1 MPTPK
6 RLAAALAVS
15 LCLYA
20 ASLHADQWTPPTPAE
35 LSMTSI
41 PEVPNAPAVYLYKSQ
56 TTEDSLHMFSYYV
69 RLKVLNERGKEY
81 ANVELNYLA
90 GSTGSSIDDISGRT
104 IHPDGTIVQFTGKPY
119 EKLVAKA
126 NGYKEKAKVFT
137 MPAVEVGSILE
148 YRYKLH
154 FDDQYYMSP
163 EWSIQSDI
171 FLRKAHYMWKPTDRT
186 LINEKGEN
194 VSGRVAWAPI
204 LPEGA
209 AVKATV
215 LPSGKL
221 EIDLD
226 VHDIPPTPH
235 EEYMPPVASLSYRVL
250 FYYTATRTSAEFW
263 KDEGKSWSKARDKFI
278 GPNDQVRT
286 FVSATVAP
294 GDSDQQKATKLYAAL
309 MTFENTDFTRE
320 HSSREDKADGL
331 KNVANAGDVIARKR
345 GSGDQLAE
353 AYVAMARAAGIKAY
367 VASVSN
373 RDQHFFLPM
382 YLSLRQVD
390 DSLAILNID
399 GKDVFYD
406 PGQRFCE
413 PGHLAW
419 KHALAG
425 GIRQADGGA
434 ILFTTPAEPFKFASV
449 GRVADL
455 TLDEHGEA
463 TGTVRMTYTG
473 DPALYWRHEALRG
486 DDTGLNADL
495 RNQME
500 QMLPGGMEVRVT
512 NVENLADYT
521 KPLKVEY
528 EVKGPVGS
536 SAGKRLL
543 VPADV
548 FVANNKPKFTSSTR
562 EIAIDMHYSSDY
574 RDAVRFK
581 LPDTLVVESV
591 PAPDKALIQELGAY
605 ETFSRRTPKSV
616 TTFRN
621 VTMASP
627 LYGPKEY
634 SELLGFFTKLETKDQ
649 ETLILTRAVATTSA
663 TPANASPAPANSG
676 GPSVA
681 AARPSVN

>member
-1 MPTPK
+1 MTTLQ
-6 RLAAALAVS
+6 RLAAALVFS
-15 LCLYA
+15 LPLSA
-20 ASLHADQWTPPTPAE
+20 ASLRAEQWTPPTAAE
-35 LSMTSI
+35 LAMTSI

-81 ANVELNYLA
+81 ANVELPFLA
-90 GSTGSSIDDISGRT
+90 GSAGYSVDDISGRT
-104 IHPDGTIVQFTGKPY
+104 IHPDGTIVPFTGKPY
-119 EKLVAKA
+119 EKLVVKA
-126 NGYKEKAKVFT
+126 TGYKEKAKVFT
-137 MPAVEVGSILE
+137 MPAVDVGSILE

-163 EWSIQSDI
+163 DWSIQSDI

-204 LPEGA
+204 LPEGT

-215 LPSGKL
+215 LPTGKL
-221 EIDLD
+221 QIDLD

-235 EEYMPPVASLSYRVL
+235 EEFMPPVDSLSYRVL
-250 FYYTATRTSAEFW
+250 FYYTANRTSAEFW
-263 KDEGKSWSKARDKFI
+263 KDEGKSWSKARDRFI

-286 FVSATVAP
+286 FVNATVAP
-294 GDSDQQKATKLYAAL
+294 GDSEQQKATKLYAAL

-320 HSSREDKADGL
+320 HSGREDKADGL
-331 KNVANAGDVIARKR
+331 KSIANAGDVIERKR
-345 GSGDQLAE
+345 GSGDQLAQ
-353 AYVAMARAAGIKAY
+353 AFVAMARAAGIKSY
-367 VASVSN
+367 VAGVSN

-382 YLSLRQVD
+382 YLSLQQVD
-390 DSLAILNID
+390 DYLAILTID
-399 GKDVFYD
+399 GKDIFYD

-419 KHALAG
+419 KHAIAG

-434 ILFTTPAEPFKFASV
+434 VLFTTPAEPYKFASV

-455 TLDEHGEA
+455 TLDDHGEA
-463 TGTVRMTYTG
+463 TGTVRITYTG

-486 DDTGLNADL
+486 DDTGLNANL
-495 RNQME
+495 RSQLE

-512 NVENLADYT
+512 NVENLADYS

-528 EVKGPVGS
+528 EVKGAVGS

-548 FVANNKPKFTSSTR
+548 FVANSKPKFSASTR
-562 EIAIDMHYSSDY
+562 EIAIDMHFASDY

-591 PAPDKALIQELGAY
+591 PAPDKALIQQLGAY
-605 ETFSRRTPKSV
+605 ETYSRRTPKSV

-634 SELLGFFTKLETKDQ
+634 SDLRGFFTRLETRDQ
-649 ETLILTRAVATTSA
+649 ETLILTRAVATGSV
-663 TPANASPAPANSG
+663 TPAPVSNAPAG
-676 GPSVA
+676 TTVVA
-681 AARPSVN
+681 SKPAGN